1 MNIKD
6 FCNYPWTHFEVN
18 NPNGDVTMCCDSH
31 IVLGNVNKQSIT
43 EIWNGEGY
51 QKIRNDMLTRGAHA
65 ACSSEC
71 AVLKGF
77 KSYQNLDWYKNL
89 EKNSPLF
96 LNAQKNDNELS
107 EGKLTLG
114 SMPRWMRFAYNY
126 VCNLNCYHCYQA
138 KIRKEKLSLPE
149 TFIRQVFD
157 LSHFYQVLF
166 YYGGEPFLYEPTR
179 RLLKSVQVNPHCRH
193 FFVTNATLLDN
204 ELFETLLE
212 KEIGII
218 SCSLD
223 ATNEK
228 TYGILRKGGNWQKVL
243 KNLEKISEMK
253 KIKNFVFSITL
264 TVNSLNALELEKFCD
279 MGISLGAEPMITL
292 VNNPFGSLAFQREY
306 LHFSAF
312 LVTQMMEQID
322 RSIKKLKLNDYK
334 DATIIWQYTRQR
346 IQNHFKNDNNLLK
359 FYIKKKVYDKLKVSP
374 MSKGLIGIMKK
385 AYETRS
391 FEHKI

>member
-1 MNIKD
+1 MKVKA

-31 IVLGNVNKQSIT
+31 IVLGNVNKQSIA

-51 QKIRNDMLTRGAHA
+51 RKIRNDMLLKGAHA
-65 ACSSEC
+65 VCSSEC

-107 EGKLTLG
+107 EGKLTLD
-114 SMPRWMRFAYNY
+114 SMPRWMRFAHSY

-138 KIRKEKLSLPE
+138 EIRKEKLSLPG
-149 TFIRQVFD
+149 TFIHQVFE
-157 LSHFYQVLF
+157 LSYFYQVLF

-179 RLLKSVQVNPHCRH
+179 QLLKSQQVNPHCRH
-193 FFVTNATLLDN
+193 FFVTNATLLNN
-204 ELFETLLE
+204 ELFETLQQ
-212 KEIGII
+212 KEIGLI

-223 ATNEK
+223 AANGK
-228 TYGILRKGGNWQKVL
+228 TYAILRKGGNWQKVL
-243 KNLEKISEMK
+243 QNLERISEMK
-253 KIKNFVFSITL
+253 KTKKFVFSIAL

-292 VNNPFGSLAFQREY
+292 VNNPFGSMAFQRRY
-306 LHFSAF
+306 LHFSAS
-312 LVTQMMEQID
+312 LVTQIMEQID
-322 RSIKKLKLNDYK
+322 RSIKKLKANDYK
-334 DATIIWQYTRQR
+334 DAKIIWQQTRQR
-346 IQNHFKNDNNLLK
+346 IWNHFKNDNNLFR
-359 FYIKKKVYDKLKVSP
+359 FYIKKKVYDILKVSP
-374 MSKGLIGIMKK
+374 ISKRLINIMKK
-385 AYETRS
+385 TKETKD
-391 FEHKI
+391 FEHKT

>member
-1 MNIKD
+1 MKVKD

-31 IVLGNVNKQSIT
+31 IVLGNVNKQNIN

-51 QKIRNDMLTRGAHA
+51 RKVRKDMLAKGAHA
-65 ACSSEC
+65 LCSSEC

-107 EGKLTLG
+107 EGKLTLD
-114 SMPRWMRFAYNY
+114 SMPRWMRFAHSY

-149 TFIRQVFD
+149 TFIRQVLD

-179 RLLKSVQVNPHCRH
+179 HLLKSEQVNPHCRN

-204 ELFETLLE
+204 ELFEILQQ
-212 KEIGII
+212 KEIGYM

-223 ATNEK
+223 AVNEK
-228 TYGILRKGGNWQKVL
+228 TYAILRKGGNWQKVL
-243 KNLEKISEMK
+243 QNLERISEMK
-253 KIKNFVFSITL
+253 KTKNFVFSITL
-264 TVNSLNALELEKFCD
+264 TVNSLNALELEEFCD
-279 MGISLGAEPMITL
+279 MGISLGAEPMIIL
-292 VNNPFGSLAFQREY
+292 VNNHFSSFAFQRKY
-306 LHFSAF
+306 LHFSAS

-322 RSIKKLKLNDYK
+322 RSIKKLTLNDYK
-334 DATIIWQYTRQR
+334 DATIIWQQTRQN
-346 IQNHFKNDNNLLK
+346 IWNHFKKDNNL
-359 FYIKKKVYDKLKVSP
+359 FRFFIKKKIYDTLKVSP
-374 MSKGLIGIMKK
+374 MLKGLVNLMKK
-385 AYETRS
+385 AYKTRNT
-391 FEHKI
+391 ECRI

>member
-1 MNIKD
+1 MKVKA

-31 IVLGNVNKQSIT
+31 VVLGNVNKQNIT

-51 QKIRNDMLTRGAHA
+51 RKIRNDMLTKGAHA
-65 ACSSEC
+65 VCSSEC

-107 EGKLTLG
+107 EGKLTLD
-114 SMPRWMRFAYNY
+114 SMPRWVRFAYSY

-138 KIRKEKLSLPE
+138 KIRKEKLSLAE
-149 TFIRQVFD
+149 TFIHQVFD

-166 YYGGEPFLYEPTR
+166 YYGGEPFLYELTR
-179 RLLKSVQVNPHCRH
+179 RLLKSAQVNPHCRH
-193 FFVTNATLLDN
+193 FFATNATLFDN
-204 ELFETLLE
+204 ELFEILQQ
-212 KEIGII
+212 KEIGLM

-223 ATNEK
+223 AANEK
-228 TYGILRKGGNWQKVL
+228 TYAILRKGGNWQKVL
-243 KNLEKISEMK
+243 QNLERISEMK
-253 KIKNFVFSITL
+253 KIKNFVFSIAL
-264 TVNSLNALELEKFCD
+264 TVNSLNALELEEFCD
-279 MGISLGAEPMITL
+279 LGISLGAEPMITL
-292 VNNPFGSLAFQREY
+292 VNNPFGSLAFQKGY

-322 RSIKKLKLNDYK
+322 RSIKKLKVNDYK
-334 DATIIWQYTRQR
+334 DANIIWQQTRQR
-346 IQNHFKNDNNLLK
+346 ILNHFKNDNNLFR
-359 FYIKKKVYDKLKVSP
+359 FYIKRKVYDVLKVLP
-374 MSKGLIGIMKK
+374 ISKRLISIIKK
-385 AYETRS
+385 AYETRDS
-391 FEHKI
+391 EHKI

>member
-1 MNIKD
+1 MEVND

-31 IVLGNVNKQSIT
+31 IVLGNVNKQNIT

-51 QKIRNDMLTRGAHA
+51 RKVRNDMLTKGAHTV
-65 ACSSEC
+65 CSSEC

-89 EKNSPLF
+89 EKDSPLF

-107 EGKLTLG
+107 EGKLTLS

-126 VCNLNCYHCYQA
+126 VCNLNCYHCYQS

-179 RLLKSVQVNPHCRH
+179 RLLKSAQVNPYCRH

-204 ELFETLLE
+204 ELFGTLQE
-212 KEIGII
+212 KEIGIM

-223 ATNEK
+223 AANEK
-228 TYGILRKGGNWQKVL
+228 TYAILRKGGNWQKVVQ
-243 KNLEKISEMK
+243 NLERISEMK

-292 VNNPFGSLAFQREY
+292 VDNPFGSLAFQKEY
-306 LHFSAF
+306 LHFSAS

-322 RSIKKLKLNDYK
+322 RSIKKLRVNDYK
-334 DATIIWQYTRQR
+334 DAIIIWQQTRQK
-346 IQNHFKNDNNLLK
+346 IWNHFRNDNNLFK
-359 FYIKKKVYDKLKVSP
+359 FFIKKKIYDILKVLP
-374 MSKGLIGIMKK
+374 ILRKPLGLMKK
-385 AYETRS
+385 AYKTRNI
-391 FEHKI
+391 EHRI